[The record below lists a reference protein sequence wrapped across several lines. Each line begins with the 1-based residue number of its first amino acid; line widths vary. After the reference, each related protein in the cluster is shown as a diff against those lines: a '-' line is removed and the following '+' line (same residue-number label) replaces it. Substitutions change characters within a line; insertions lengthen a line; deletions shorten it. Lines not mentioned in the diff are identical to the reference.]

1 MHILSKIVH
10 FTPLS
15 EKILFS
21 HRHKLGLKRQM
32 KKKMQKMQDICNKVT
47 KTTAASLILSLS
59 KWITL
64 SDVWLR
70 LLAFLFIFAR
80 HTLLSY
86 SNSVDPDQ
94 TPRFEGSDLGLLF
107 AYVLYMGRSLYG
119 AIAFNGI
126 FK

>member
-1 MHILSKIVH
+1 MMS
-10 FTPLS
+10 
-15 EKILFS
+15 
-21 HRHKLGLKRQM
+21 GL
-32 KKKMQKMQDICNKVT
+32 DY
-47 KTTAASLILSLS
+47 
-59 KWITL
+59 WH
-64 SDVWLR
+64 
-70 LLAFLFIFAR
+70 FLFTFIR